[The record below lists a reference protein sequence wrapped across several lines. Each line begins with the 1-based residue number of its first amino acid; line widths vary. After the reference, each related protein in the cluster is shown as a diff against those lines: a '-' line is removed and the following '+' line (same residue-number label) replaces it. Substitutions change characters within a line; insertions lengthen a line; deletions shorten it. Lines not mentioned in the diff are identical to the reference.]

1 MIKKI
6 VYPILIPIFELSIRT
21 QNKKNEK
28 MEITKNELKEVLS
41 GIDTFVP
48 NVGLTSLKKVK
59 MNKYL
64 DYKISGKSNP
74 NPYLDKILVEQRISN
89 IQTGFDYEGQL
100 GRKYDKEGI
109 IPIENEDK
117 KEIWFN
123 QVSKCL
129 VVSKSN
135 PNSFYF
141 RYQDHDSS
149 YLYTKYIFEG
159 NSIEKVMFNQFMVD
173 TKTDYSKYQNGLEN
187 TLNFKVMSLDHI
199 KRIKI
204 LKQEYTIID

>member
-1 MIKKI
+1 MIKVI
-6 VYPILIPIFELSIRT
+6 VYPILIPIFEVSIMT
-21 QNKKNEK
+21 NQKKRQK

-64 DYKISGKSNP
+64 DYKVSGKSNP
-74 NPYLDKILVEQRISN
+74 NPYYDQILVEQRISN
-89 IQTGFDYEGQL
+89 LQSGFDYDGQL

-109 IPIENEDK
+109 TPIENEDK

-149 YLYTKYIFEG
+149 YLDTKYIFEG